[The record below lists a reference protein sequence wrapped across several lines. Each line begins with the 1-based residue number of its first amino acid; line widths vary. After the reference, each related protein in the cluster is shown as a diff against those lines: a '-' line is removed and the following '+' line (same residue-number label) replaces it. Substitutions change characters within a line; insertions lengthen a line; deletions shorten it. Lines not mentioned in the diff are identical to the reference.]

1 MLKAFCHDQ
10 IKLLLERM
18 DSHPEEFIHDTKW
31 SPYLPNTHHVT
42 KGTID
47 YFPILNFAER
57 NAIAHK
63 FNKLCLE
70 NMRQNAY
77 NRVLE
82 KMFEDPAKGQERF
95 RIDAAGNLGIGTS
108 SPSQKLTT
116 NPYAQN
122 LTTTLSIGD
131 QTLTAA
137 DIKKLKSKT
146 LFGRLF
152 V

>member
-1 MLKAFCHDQ
+1 MLKTFCHDQ

-18 DSHPEEFIHDTKW
+18 DSHPEEFIHGTKW
-31 SPYLPNTHHVT
+31 NPYLPNTHHVT
-42 KGTID
+42 KGTVD
-47 YFPILNFAER
+47 YFPVLNFAER

-70 NMRQNAY
+70 AMRQNAY

-82 KMFEDPAKGQERF
+82 KMFEEDEAKKWT
-95 RIDAAGNLGIGTS
+95 LGATATS
-108 SPSQKLTT
+108 SISVSPI
-116 NPYAQN
+116 
-122 LTTTLSIGD
+122 TTTASAITIGD

-137 DIKKLKSKT
+137 DIARLKKHKT

>member
-1 MLKAFCHDQ
+1 MLKTFCHDQ

-18 DSHPEEFIHDTKW
+18 DSHPEEFIHGTKW
-31 SPYLPNTHHVT
+31 NPYLPNTHHVT

-70 NMRQNAY
+70 AMRQNAY

-82 KMFEDPAKGQERF
+82 KMFEDPPKGQERM
-95 RIDAAGNLGIGTS
+95 RIDAAGNVGIGTS
-108 SPSQKLTT
+108 SITL
-116 NPYAQN
+116 NPYTQSTAN
-122 LTTTLSIGD
+122 TITIGD

-137 DIKKLKSKT
+137 DIARLKKHKT

>member
-18 DSHPEEFIHDTKW
+18 DSHPEEFIHGTKW
-31 SPYLPNTHHVT
+31 NPYLPNTHHVT
-42 KGTID
+42 KGTAD

-63 FNKLCLE
+63 FNKLCLST
-70 NMRQNAY
+70 MRQNAY

-82 KMFEDPAKGQERF
+82 KMFEEDEAKKWK
-95 RIDAAGNLGIGTS
+95 LSTS
-108 SPSQKLTT
+108 TSTVSLNTPTNTT
-116 NPYAQN
+116 AI
-122 LTTTLSIGD
+122 TIGD

>member
-1 MLKAFCHDQ
+1 
-10 IKLLLERM
+10 M
-18 DSHPEEFIHDTKW
+18 DTHPEEFIHGTKW
-31 SPYLPNTHHVT
+31 NPYLPNTHHVT
-42 KGTID
+42 KGTVD

-63 FNKLCLE
+63 FNKLCLST
-70 NMRQNAY
+70 MRQNAY

-82 KMFEDPAKGQERF
+82 KMFEEDEAKKWK
-95 RIDAAGNLGIGTS
+95 LGATATS
-108 SPSQKLTT
+108 NISLNTPTNTT
-116 NPYAQN
+116 AI
-122 LTTTLSIGD
+122 SIGD

>member
-1 MLKAFCHDQ
+1 MLKTFCHDQ

-18 DSHPEEFIHDTKW
+18 DSHPEEFIHGTKW
-31 SPYLPNTHHVT
+31 NPYLPNTHHVT
-42 KGTID
+42 KGTTD
-47 YFPILNFAER
+47 YFSILNFAER

-63 FNKLCLE
+63 FNKLCLSA
-70 NMRQNAY
+70 MRQNAY

-82 KMFEDPAKGQERF
+82 KMFEDDESKKWRADNHAT
-95 RIDAAGNLGIGTS
+95 DAF
-108 SPSQKLTT
+108 
-116 NPYAQN
+116 N
-122 LTTTLSIGD
+122 LTTQTQTPTWTTSIANTITVGD

-137 DIKKLKSKT
+137 DIKKIKHKT

>member
-1 MLKAFCHDQ
+1 MLKTFCHDQ

-18 DSHPEEFIHDTKW
+18 DSHPEEFIHGTKW
-31 SPYLPNTHHVT
+31 NPYLPNTHHVT
-42 KGTID
+42 KGTVD

-57 NAIAHK
+57 NAIARK

-70 NMRQNAY
+70 AMRQNAY

-82 KMFEDPAKGQERF
+82 KMFEDPPKGQERM
-95 RIDAAGNLGIGTS
+95 RIDAAGNVGIGTS
-108 SPSQKLTT
+108 SITL
-116 NPYAQN
+116 NPYTQSTAN
-122 LTTTLSIGD
+122 TITIGD

-137 DIKKLKSKT
+137 DIARLKKHKT

>member
-18 DSHPEEFIHDTKW
+18 DSHPEEFIHGTKW
-31 SPYLPNTHHVT
+31 NPYLPNTHHVT
-42 KGTID
+42 KGTAD

-70 NMRQNAY
+70 AMRQNAY

-82 KMFEDPAKGQERF
+82 KMFEEDEAKKWK
-95 RIDAAGNLGIGTS
+95 LGAMATS
-108 SPSQKLTT
+108 TVSLNTPNTT
-116 NPYAQN
+116 AI
-122 LTTTLSIGD
+122 TVCD

-137 DIKKLKSKT
+137 DIARLKKHKT
-146 LFGRLF
+146 LLGRLF

>member
-18 DSHPEEFIHDTKW
+18 DSHPEEFIHGTKW
-31 SPYLPNTHHVT
+31 NPYLPNTHHVT
-42 KGTID
+42 KSTVD

-57 NAIAHK
+57 NAIARK

-70 NMRQNAY
+70 AMRQNAY

-82 KMFEDPAKGQERF
+82 KMFEEDEAKKWK
-95 RIDAAGNLGIGTS
+95 LGSTVTS
-108 SPSQKLTT
+108 MDSTVTGSIRLNTST
-116 NPYAQN
+116 ATVAN
-122 LTTTLSIGD
+122 TLSIGD

>member
-18 DSHPEEFIHDTKW
+18 DSHPEEFIHGTKW
-31 SPYLPNTHHVT
+31 NPYLPNTHHVT
-42 KGTID
+42 KGTAD
-47 YFPILNFAER
+47 YFPVLNFAER
-57 NAIAHK
+57 NAIARK

-70 NMRQNAY
+70 AMRQNAY

-82 KMFEDPAKGQERF
+82 KMFEEDEAKKWT
-95 RIDAAGNLGIGTS
+95 LGATATS
-108 SPSQKLTT
+108 SISVSPI
-116 NPYAQN
+116 
-122 LTTTLSIGD
+122 TTTASAISIGD

>member
-1 MLKAFCHDQ
+1 MLKNFCHDQ

-18 DSHPEEFIHDTKW
+18 DSHPEEFIHGTKW
-31 SPYLPNTHHVT
+31 NPYLPNIHHVT
-42 KGTID
+42 KGTAD

-57 NAIAHK
+57 NAIARK
-63 FNKLCLE
+63 FDKLCLST
-70 NMRQNAY
+70 MRQYAY

-82 KMFEDPAKGQERF
+82 KMFEEDEAKKWK
-95 RIDAAGNLGIGTS
+95 LGATATS
-108 SPSQKLTT
+108 TISLNT
-116 NPYAQN
+116 NHTN
-122 LTTTLSIGD
+122 SITAISVGD

>member
-18 DSHPEEFIHDTKW
+18 DSHPEEFIHGTKW
-31 SPYLPNTHHVT
+31 NPYLPNTHHVT
-42 KGTID
+42 KGTVD
-47 YFPILNFAER
+47 YFPVLNFAER
-57 NAIAHK
+57 NAIARK
-63 FNKLCLE
+63 FNKLCMSA
-70 NMRQNAY
+70 MRQNAY

-82 KMFEDPAKGQERF
+82 KMFEEDEAKKWT
-95 RIDAAGNLGIGTS
+95 LGVTGMSTVSINPPTN
-108 SPSQKLTT
+108 TT
-116 NPYAQN
+116 AI
-122 LTTTLSIGD
+122 SIGD
-131 QTLTAA
+131 QVLTAA

>member
-18 DSHPEEFIHDTKW
+18 DSHPEEFIHGTKW
-31 SPYLPNTHHVT
+31 NPYLPNTHHVT
-42 KGTID
+42 KGTVD
-47 YFPILNFAER
+47 YFPVLNFAER

-63 FNKLCLE
+63 FNKLCLST
-70 NMRQNAY
+70 MRQNAY

-82 KMFEDPAKGQERF
+82 KMFEDDEAKKWK
-95 RIDAAGNLGIGTS
+95 LGATGISTVS
-108 SPSQKLTT
+108 INPPT
-116 NPYAQN
+116 NTA
-122 LTTTLSIGD
+122 TLSIGD

-137 DIKKLKSKT
+137 DIKKIKSKT

>member
-1 MLKAFCHDQ
+1 MLKTFCHDQ

-18 DSHPEEFIHDTKW
+18 DSHPEEFIHGTKW
-31 SPYLPNTHHVT
+31 NPYLPNTHHVT
-42 KGTID
+42 KGTVD

-63 FNKLCLE
+63 FNKLCLST
-70 NMRQNAY
+70 MRQNAY

-82 KMFEDPAKGQERF
+82 KMFESEIPSKWTASSS
-95 RIDAAGNLGIGTS
+95 TS
-108 SPSQKLTT
+108 SISLNMPT
-116 NPYAQN
+116 N
-122 LTTTLSIGD
+122 TTTAISIGD

-137 DIKKLKSKT
+137 DIKKIKSKT

>member
-18 DSHPEEFIHDTKW
+18 DSHPEEFIFDTKW
-31 SPYLPNTHHVT
+31 NPYLPNTHHVT
-42 KGTID
+42 KGTVD

-57 NAIAHK
+57 NAIARK

-82 KMFEDPAKGQERF
+82 KMFEDPPKGQERM
-95 RIDAAGNLGIGTS
+95 RINSDGSGSIGIGTGTS
-108 SPSQKLTT
+108 SITLSAPT
-116 NPYAQN
+116 NVA
-122 LTTTLSIGD
+122 TAISIGD

>member
-18 DSHPEEFIHDTKW
+18 DSHPEEFIHGTKW
-31 SPYLPNTHHVT
+31 NPYLPNTHHVT
-42 KGTID
+42 KGTTD

-63 FNKLCLE
+63 FNKLCLST
-70 NMRQNAY
+70 MRQNAY

-82 KMFEDPAKGQERF
+82 KMFEEDEAKKWK
-95 RIDAAGNLGIGTS
+95 LSTS
-108 SPSQKLTT
+108 TSTVSLNTPTNTT
-116 NPYAQN
+116 AI
-122 LTTTLSIGD
+122 TIGD
-131 QTLTAA
+131 QTLTAN

>member
-1 MLKAFCHDQ
+1 
-10 IKLLLERM
+10 M
-18 DSHPEEFIHDTKW
+18 DSHPEEFIHGTKW
-31 SPYLPNTHHVT
+31 NPYLPNTHHVT
-42 KGTID
+42 KGTTD

-63 FNKLCLE
+63 FNKLCLST
-70 NMRQNAY
+70 MRQNAY

-82 KMFEDPAKGQERF
+82 KMFEEDEAKKWK
-95 RIDAAGNLGIGTS
+95 LSTS
-108 SPSQKLTT
+108 TSTVSLNTPTNTT
-116 NPYAQN
+116 AI
-122 LTTTLSIGD
+122 TIGD

>member
-1 MLKAFCHDQ
+1 MLKTFCHDQ

-18 DSHPEEFIHDTKW
+18 DSHPEEFIHGTKW
-31 SPYLPNTHHVT
+31 NPYLPNTHHVT
-42 KGTID
+42 KGTVD
-47 YFPILNFAER
+47 YFSILNFAER

-63 FNKLCLE
+63 FNKLCLST
-70 NMRQNAY
+70 MRQNAY

-82 KMFEDPAKGQERF
+82 KMFEEDEAKKWK
-95 RIDAAGNLGIGTS
+95 LGAMATS
-108 SPSQKLTT
+108 NISLNTPTNTT
-116 NPYAQN
+116 AI
-122 LTTTLSIGD
+122 SIGD
-131 QTLTAA
+131 QTLTAN